1 MFRGYTISKIIFCVF
16 YISHGRYNFVPF
28 LTYRNLLEMLNWL
41 KNDMKYDYMSV
52 FCSVV
57 EKVQIYPAP
66 VHAAGFGSQ
75 ISILNTV

>member
-41 KNDMKYDYMSV
+41 KNDMKYDYTSL

-57 EKVQIYPAP
+57 EPELSI
-66 VHAAGFGSQ
+66 FGNKLQ
-75 ISILNTV
+75 NIPRI